1 MNLNLCFLPFPSNL
15 YRRTLAVVSGAL
27 IAGGTLAYTQSG
39 RWKRQQKENSCTNGN
54 AHTKHRI
61 GHDGTD
67 GKLVKPRKKKSGLK
81 SLHFLAAI
89 LLKKIGPN
97 GSNYLLG
104 LIITAVS
111 YAAFTI
117 CSCQLFV
124 ILIFMLWCISKHAC
138 NLCAIFKISI
148 ALHLFSHS
156 LQFST
161 VLPL

>member
-1 MNLNLCFLPFPSNL
+1 MNVNLCVLPFRSNL
-15 YRRTLAVVSGAL
+15 YRKTLAAVSGAL